1 MVDKDPK
8 TVTLAANR
16 PAFDYSKR
24 YLGIIAD
31 DYVMVTNKKEH
42 EDCIGIKGGRYD
54 GIVFKF
60 GKIASVQDPQNPG
73 LEAVLK
79 FQYTVVDYNG
89 LKEEHLNIDFKNLLG
104 DILCDIVDK
113 HYSEGVIS
121 GTKSDDRSNDTK
133 SVIEQ

>member
-1 MVDKDPK
+1 MKK
-8 TVTLAANR
+8 AILN
-16 PAFDYSKR
+16 S
-24 YLGIIAD
+24 IIFA
-31 DYVMVTNKKEH
+31 
-42 EDCIGIKGGRYD
+42 
-54 GIVFKF
+54 
-60 GKIASVQDPQNPG
+60 
-73 LEAVLK
+73 
-79 FQYTVVDYNG
+79 NG

>member
-16 PAFDYSKR
+16 PDFDYSKR

>member
-54 GIVFKF
+54 GVVFKF

>member
-1 MVDKDPK
+1 MVEQKALRK
-8 TVTLAANR
+8 AN
-16 PAFDYSKR
+16 DTSKR
-24 YLGIIAD
+24 YLGNIAD
-31 DYVMVTNKKEH
+31 DYVFLENKSKTQQ
-42 EDCIGIKGGRYD
+42 DCIGIKGGRYD
-54 GIVFKF
+54 CIVFKF

>member
-1 MVDKDPK
+1 M
-8 TVTLAANR
+8 
-16 PAFDYSKR
+16 YKR
-24 YLGIIAD
+24 Q
-31 DYVMVTNKKEH
+31 
-42 EDCIGIKGGRYD
+42 
-54 GIVFKF
+54 VFKF

-121 GTKSDDRSNDTK
+121 GTESDDRSNDTK